1 MSRRSSAAC
10 RSPFRRHFLPLLSNS
25 NRNRQNLAFV
35 VLRCQ
40 LPADSARLPV
50 KMTSYRYEE
59 KNYAV
64 VPINADGSID
74 VRIVGSTDAI
84 DVDIEKI
91 STNDK
96 LDVHLKS
103 AETYSL
109 NYAGPIEVKIK

>member
-1 MSRRSSAAC
+1 MKLNITYER
-10 RSPFRRHFLPLLSNS
+10 
-25 NRNRQNLAFV
+25 V
-35 VLRCQ
+35 VLTLIAGLLFLN
-40 LPADSARLPV
+40 LPDLKERTTVADSAHLPV
-50 KMTSYRYEE
+50 KMTSSRYEE
-59 KNYAV
+59 KNYAI

-74 VRIVGSTDAI
+74 VRIVGSTDVI

>member
-1 MSRRSSAAC
+1 MKMKLNITYERLVLTIIAG
-10 RSPFRRHFLPLLSNS
+10 LLYL
-25 NRNRQNLAFV
+25 NLSELKDRAPV
-35 VLRCQ
+35 T
-40 LPADSARLPV
+40 DTTRLPV
-50 KMTSYRYEE
+50 KMASSRDEE

-74 VRIVGSTDAI
+74 VRIVGSTEVI

-91 STNDK
+91 STDEK